1 LEAERRGRNSLQL
14 GLVGRASMVGIPVSL
29 FSTSAFHRHLRN
41 RFDPIFVLPVAPKPS
56 SAPTLAPTTGR
67 HTGTGSAA
75 LKTLSVS
82 PTPLDWFHA
91 VPLLHLIV
99 LTGYTPASYDLPR
112 AGARTFER
120 IRKEAKASGKP
131 VVVFP
136 ECTTSNGRG
145 LLRFAEGVLGCESV
159 PVRGYGVWVMCVRY
173 VTLLHH

>member
-1 LEAERRGRNSLQL
+1 
-14 GLVGRASMVGIPVSL
+14 MVGIPVSLLSTPLVLLSL

-56 SAPTLAPTTGR
+56 SAPTLTPTTGR

-75 LKTLSVS
+75 LKTLSVP
-82 PTPLDWFHA
+82 PTTLSGFHT
-91 VPLLHLIV
+91 VPLLRLVV
-99 LTGYTPASYDLPR
+99 LTGYTPASYDIPT
-112 AGARTFER
+112 AGARTLEQ

-145 LLRFAEGVLGCESV
+145 LLRFAKGVFGSESV

-173 VTLLHH
+173 VALLHH